1 MGIPS
6 EGWMFLL
13 LATNSTFITIL
24 IVSLVGAV
32 VLFLSEDDED
42 DDW

>member
-24 IVSLVGAV
+24 TVFLVGAV
-32 VLFLSEDDED
+32 VLFLIED
-42 DDW
+42 DDDNDW